1 MQGSEHP
8 HVLSH
13 QPRLDT
19 TRANGTH
26 PSSSPRRGS
35 SKPRHHAFAH
45 RVAKWSSPAPVAA
58 LPPEPW
64 FQRRG
69 LPASSLS
76 GWKTQWTER
85 SGLTTVAQVAQR
97 FFAASHDTT
106 MAARCDTFHH
116 WLCSCLDATIE
127 DADVATEHVC
137 RCVLEMPPAARYAA
151 MTGTKDETPY
161 ADHMATVCT
170 RFRDER
176 WSAAELFAFESALG
190 VQLPTELRVL
200 LLNGGPRTL
209 TLINHALTIDCASER
224 ERGLPFLWHLATDY
238 IEAGVGDTWCGQH
251 VHSIKEAV
259 HPDIPSR
266 EAVVSWL
273 RLGEDIDYM
282 QGSIVVADIPG
293 GTEHLVLTG
302 EHRGEVWRS
311 CLTHRGPMY
320 LTPAHAVDQPFPRGV
335 WDMLVFAQ
343 MPPPGAYGCYHCDGG
358 VPLATSTR
366 TTSRGS
372 TGPAGAGAGLA
383 TGSGG
388 VAGESDGTA
397 AADGGDAACA
407 GAGAV
412 AGAVG
417 GAGAGAVPATGS
429 GASAGADAGAVA
441 DDVAGDVSGAGADA
455 GGGPPLV
462 TPLMLVLSVV
472 LSVVLSLVLS
482 WVLSLT

>member
-1 MQGSEHP
+1 M
-8 HVLSH
+8 
-13 QPRLDT
+13 
-19 TRANGTH
+19 
-26 PSSSPRRGS
+26 
-35 SKPRHHAFAH
+35 
-45 RVAKWSSPAPVAA
+45 
-58 LPPEPW
+58 
-64 FQRRG
+64 
-69 LPASSLS
+69 
-76 GWKTQWTER
+76 
-85 SGLTTVAQVAQR
+85 AQR

-266 EAVVSWL
+266 AAVVSWL

-293 GTEHLVLTG
+293 VTEHLVITG

-311 CLTHRGPMY
+311 RLTYGPMY
-320 LTPAHAVDQPFPRGV
+320 LAPAHAVDQPFPRGV

-383 TGSGG
+383 TGSDAASAGA
-388 VAGESDGTA
+388 VAGESGGAAAAA
-397 AADGGDAACA
+397 AADGGDAAS
-407 GAGAV
+407 V
-412 AGAVG
+412 AG
-417 GAGAGAVPATGS
+417 
-429 GASAGADAGAVA
+429 
-441 DDVAGDVSGAGADA
+441 GDADA